1 MSWLNFH
8 HLLYFQT
15 IANEGSIV
23 SASKKL
29 RLGQPTLSTQLK
41 LLEESLH
48 VKLFDR
54 RNKKLILTEEGKVVL
69 DYANQIFA
77 LGDELQEVIYDR
89 SFSKRSHLQ
98 VGVMESLPKRLIH
111 HLVRSAQTDGKKC
124 TITVLEGNG
133 DFLLREMSAHRLD
146 LVFTNFPPQIGDG
159 AEFFPKLLA
168 SVPISV
174 FGTSRFRHIKSN
186 FPHSL
191 QGQPFILP
199 TLDSKLRHDLDHYFR
214 INKIPINITI
224 ETQDTSVQ
232 KILGIEGMGLVP
244 LPDFAGQELVKEKKL
259 IKIGT
264 LPDINED
271 FWIISGVRKIANPLA
286 QQMMENFT
294 LQF

>member
-23 SASKKL
+23 KASKKL

-41 LLEESLH
+41 LLEQSLR

-77 LGDELQEVIYDR
+77 LGDELQEVIFDQ
-89 SFSKRSHLQ
+89 SFSRRSHLQ
-98 VGVMESLPKRLIH
+98 IGVMESLPKRLIH
-111 HLVRSAQTDGKKC
+111 RLVQSAHTDGKC

-133 DFLLREMSAHRLD
+133 DFLLRELSAHRLD
-146 LVFTNFPPQIGDG
+146 LVFTNFPPHVGDG

-168 SVPISV
+168 RVPISV
-174 FGTSRFRHIKSN
+174 FGTSRFRHLKGN
-186 FPHSL
+186 FPTSL
-191 QGQPFILP
+191 QTQSFILP
-199 TLDSKLRHDLDHYFR
+199 TLHSKLRHDLDHYFR

-232 KILGIEGMGLVP
+232 KILGIEGFGLVP

-264 LPDINED
+264 LPEIYEE
-271 FWIISGVRKIANPLA
+271 FWIIAGVRKISNPRA
-286 QQMMENFT
+286 EQMMETFQ
-294 LQF
+294 LQL